1 MSISSVLKFRMEND
15 RKAAIALNRAVAG
28 VEQNNR
34 SVLGDIHS
42 GLERASWYGSCFF
55 DSYADVCA
63 QLKTEDKRFLKN
75 IFEIYKRKDIIADI
89 IRIYLEEELKFI
101 SNNQIGSLN
110 AALAKTLSNYY
121 GGMSTKVSMANAL
134 SIIVVNSFNFKSEVM
149 AQINKYALLVV
160 TLASLYGKIQA
171 AAMTARN
178 LKTLSPILYVTL
190 YNNNMEM
197 LYFLVSEKINKALIK
212 SMGLHGEERIVSILK
227 SLVY

>member
-15 RKAAIALNRAVAG
+15 RKAAIALNRAVNG
-28 VEQNNR
+28 VAQNNR
-34 SVLGDIHS
+34 SVLGDVHS

-89 IRIYLEEELKFI
+89 IRMYLEEELKFI
-101 SNNQIGSLN
+101 NNNKIGSLN
-110 AALAKTLSNYY
+110 AALAKSLSNYY

-171 AAMTARN
+171 ASMAARN
-178 LKTLSPILYVTL
+178 LRILSSTLYTTL

-197 LYFLVSEKINKALIK
+197 LYFLVSDKINKALIK
-212 SMGLHGEERIVSILK
+212 SMGLRGEERIVSIMK
-227 SLVY
+227 SLAY

>member
-110 AALAKTLSNYY
+110 AALAKSLSNYY

-212 SMGLHGEERIVSILK
+212 SMGLHGEERIVSIMK

>member
-1 MSISSVLKFRMEND
+1 MEND
-15 RKAAIALNRAVAG
+15 RKAAIALNHAVNG
-28 VEQNNR
+28 VAQNNR
-34 SVLGDIHS
+34 SVLGDVHS

-63 QLKTEDKRFLKN
+63 QLKNEDKRFLKN

-89 IRIYLEEELKFI
+89 IRMYLEEELKSI
-101 SNNQIGSLN
+101 SNNKIGSLN
-110 AALAKTLSNYY
+110 AALAKSLSNYY

-171 AAMTARN
+171 AAMAARN
-178 LKTLSPILYVTL
+178 LRILSSTL
-190 YNNNMEM
+190 YTTLYHNNMEM
-197 LYFLVSEKINKALIK
+197 LYFLVSDKINKALIK
-212 SMGLHGEERIVSILK
+212 SMGLRGEERIVSIMK
-227 SLVY
+227 SLAY